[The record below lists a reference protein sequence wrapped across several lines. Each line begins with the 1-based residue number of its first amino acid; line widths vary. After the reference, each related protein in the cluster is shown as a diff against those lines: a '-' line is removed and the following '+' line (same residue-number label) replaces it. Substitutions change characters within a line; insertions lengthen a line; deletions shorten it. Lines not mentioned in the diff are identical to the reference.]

1 MYECQK
7 KLWTVEHELGI
18 LWAKESFRFGVYLA
32 LIVIVLGGFGEM
44 GAKKARGCFFSLS
57 FFLFIILVESWLKK

>member
-7 KLWTVEHELGI
+7 TLWTVEHELGI
-18 LWAKESFRFGVYLA
+18 LWAKERFRFGVYLA